1 MRKVDRLWFYPPPPA
16 ATCNNK
22 PKVGRY
28 FAHRLFLWMPKRLW
42 QVVITCPN
50 QECHGRELT
59 NAGIYQRVRPVVDV
73 SSLYYMAAEYLEC
86 GGCSR
91 KYISWNIQVVQQLD
105 VGHQMQFPAVLTY
118 RYACDK
124 DVVRLLRERG
134 LGNSSTQIRKKLVEE
149 HGETWMKDVA
159 LYLSDCSKF
168 ASASRRGLLQSSDF
182 QHPPTKPV
190 LPQAAW
196 FMKVHALDVMDRKDE
211 MLSSITL
218 VFGSILKMD
227 STKKVV
233 KKLAGRAAGT
243 ASWQTNVGNE
253 HGQVLVSV
261 LTAGEGCGLGP
272 MAQGLMQRY
281 ATANVQPPK
290 VLYVDKDCCGGATG
304 NLFPDW
310 GDMCIRLD
318 VWHYMRRL
326 TLACTTESHQLYS
339 VFMARLS
346 GCIFEWS
353 HEDLALL
360 KTAKQQEIA
369 AAGAGQ
375 LSPLQWI
382 SKRELALH
390 CRRRTRGAEKTE
402 SLLQE
407 LLEHFS
413 GDAGLDTMGVPLID
427 KAKVWEIWESQKRH
441 IPCIQDPAG
450 IQLYTKTGNLVK
462 GGVELPTFRCARGST
477 SLESFHLHLNRFIPG
492 TAARDEY
499 YQAYLIEGLL
509 RWNENRAA
517 VVKEDVKKHL
527 ISRPSYDSK
536 VLHSINRM
544 GESVLGEKLFPN
556 FNLPMKYT
564 GELVGVEYLYSQ
576 TGQVLQDLA
585 ESAMSQDDDTDTA
598 VEDDL
603 DMNADDDQEDPTI
616 NMPSSPVKE
625 QQTGPVIPQDPELDP
640 AGWRRVRRRLQLQKG
655 QSRGSATASSSTG
668 PLTATASS
676 STTLAPATTSSSTAL
691 PPATASSSESQPP
704 ATVTAPES
712 TPPRSP
718 LLFSQETLD
727 SEPSDS
733 EVTTGPDSIPGYDA
747 VEHLAEYLVELRH
760 DCRALTMSQA
770 AEICKRWNCLHDY
783 DKRVTKFSPRHKAN
797 LTSGRFKVSKSPT
810 KAGVDS
816 TKRCFLGGNTGPAQ
830 WPDCNRI
837 VEAVV
842 IMLCSVFPSPV
853 REGGMVTMRWTL
865 VTRAYKNIREK
876 VIQCP
881 GVMQKTTLQLVA
893 INNTTLTQWFNRRE
907 KKLEKEVL
915 SQGVTLEQPSLET
928 SESLMEPVVMPK
940 IQAIPAEVERHL
952 YILPQNTAG
961 MGRKPRA
968 RMPRPI
974 LPETITRPV
983 SAPIPIP
990 VQMATPFISPPAPK
1004 LSRTAEWYRKRKEKD
1019 TGKTVRTYTRSD
1031 TPKTCGKCGQ
1041 PRTAETGHKQYKGN
1055 WHCSTKDSI
1064 SYEEMKQACML
1075 KFQQL
1080 KNLQKK

>member
-1 MRKVDRLWFYPPPPA
+1 MSLFPKFRRRPDGELILDYTEAAKDVSRVNRQRPVLTASAQEKVEAEAKKLVKKKGGDVKDHKQVLGQHILQF
-16 ATCNNK
+16 
-22 PKVGRY
+22 GQ
-28 FAHRLFLWMPKRLW
+28 HRGQTFLWM
-42 QVVITCPN
+42 
-50 QECHGRELT
+50 
-59 NAGIYQRVRPVVDV
+59 
-73 SSLYYMAAEYLEC
+73 LE
-86 GGCSR
+86 
-91 KYISWNIQVVQQLD
+91 N
-105 VGHQMQFPAVLTY
+105 
-118 RYACDK
+118 
-124 DVVRLLRERG
+124 G
-134 LGNSSTQIRKKLVEE
+134 LGYAGWLVDSMANEKRTSAALSVNKFLFKDYVEMFHDGKK
-149 HGETWMKDVA
+149 A
-159 LYLSDCSKF
+159 
-168 ASASRRGLLQSSDF
+168 
-182 QHPPTKPV
+182 
-190 LPQAAW
+190 
-196 FMKVHALDVMDRKDE
+196 
-211 MLSSITL
+211 
-218 VFGSILKMD
+218 
-227 STKKVV
+227 
-233 KKLAGRAAGT
+233 
-243 ASWQTNVGNE
+243 
-253 HGQVLVSV
+253 
-261 LTAGEGCGLGP
+261 
-272 MAQGLMQRY
+272 
-281 ATANVQPPK
+281 
-290 VLYVDKDCCGGATG
+290 
-304 NLFPDW
+304 
-310 GDMCIRLD
+310 
-318 VWHYMRRL
+318 
-326 TLACTTESHQLYS
+326 
-339 VFMARLS
+339 
-346 GCIFEWS
+346 
-353 HEDLALL
+353 
-360 KTAKQQEIA
+360 
-369 AAGAGQ
+369 
-375 LSPLQWI
+375 
-382 SKRELALH
+382 
-390 CRRRTRGAEKTE
+390 
-402 SLLQE
+402 
-407 LLEHFS
+407 
-413 GDAGLDTMGVPLID
+413 
-427 KAKVWEIWESQKRH
+427 
-441 IPCIQDPAG
+441 
-450 IQLYTKTGNLVK
+450 
-462 GGVELPTFRCARGST
+462 VELKKMEKERKRRA
-477 SLESFHLHLNRFIPG
+477 SLPLEMTPIP
-492 TAARDEY
+492 R
-499 YQAYLIEGLL
+499 
-509 RWNENRAA
+509 
-517 VVKEDVKKHL
+517 
-527 ISRPSYDSK
+527 
-536 VLHSINRM
+536 
-544 GESVLGEKLFPN
+544 
-556 FNLPMKYT
+556 
-564 GELVGVEYLYSQ
+564 
-576 TGQVLQDLA
+576 
-585 ESAMSQDDDTDTA
+585 
-598 VEDDL
+598 
-603 DMNADDDQEDPTI
+603 
-616 NMPSSPVKE
+616 SPVKSLVE
-625 QQTGPVIPQDPELDP
+625 RFKIPPSVVASKIAKLSP
-640 AGWRRVRRRLQLQKG
+640 GKSAGWRRVRRRLQLQKG
-655 QSRGSATASSSTG
+655 QSRGSTTASSSTG

-691 PPATASSSESQPP
+691 PPATVSSSESQPP

-810 KAGVDS
+810 KPGVDS

-974 LPETITRPV
+974 LPATITRPV